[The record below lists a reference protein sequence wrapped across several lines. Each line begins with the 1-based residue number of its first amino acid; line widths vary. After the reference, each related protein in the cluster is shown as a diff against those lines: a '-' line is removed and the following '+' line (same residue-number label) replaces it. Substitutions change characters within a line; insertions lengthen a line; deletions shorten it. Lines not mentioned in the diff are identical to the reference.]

1 MDISL
6 CLCTFRRPALLDTL
20 LADLAR
26 QDRLGLTCE
35 LIVVDNDPQ
44 QSAASVLD
52 TWRATFPFELR
63 PLHVPEPNIAL
74 ARNAAVQAARGEFI
88 VFIDD
93 DEQPSDAWLAQLI
106 QTQRSSQADVVIG
119 PVEGRLPPDAPD
131 WMARGGFFAAP
142 SMPTGTRLRYTQAY
156 SGNCLLRAAMLA
168 RLKGPFD
175 PAFGVTGGSDTMLF
189 RDAELA
195 GATIIWSE
203 EARVSE
209 EVPPAAPTC
218 DGSCAG
224 AIVAD
229 KASSAPTSRGAGD
242 GTAQAEPSGSACAPR
257 RNCSSR
263 ARSPW
268 PACPSP
274 RRAASAGCARHARN
288 WASWE
293 RWRATGISN
302 TRCEESAPDA
312 CLAPPLRHRH
322 RSPWEKGLLAAF
334 IVVSLAFPFIRT
346 IDFLAN
352 NTLADASFSEGSIW
366 LQAVF
371 GPLFL
376 LAAIQAW
383 HHGRWTFRVLRTANP
398 FLLAVIAWAAL
409 TVLWSPYPEVTVKRS
424 IQQMGLVLIGLSLT
438 LPFVSHDFFARVLH
452 RALIALLIVSFIV
465 VLLFPSVG
473 IDRLR
478 EGGWH
483 GILWHKNTLGV
494 VACFATVLGVYRI
507 ARNDGD
513 RRGQLALLV
522 FALFMLVMSRS
533 STALLSGLLGSGFFL
548 FLRKPYLGGR
558 YALPQIG
565 LVLGIAVA
573 LVLLLAFLA
582 LGRLPGWDDLAAPC
596 FPSSTKART

>member
-1 MDISL
+1 MHASP
-6 CLCTFRRPALLDTL
+6 RPY
-20 LADLAR
+20 
-26 QDRLGLTCE
+26 
-35 LIVVDNDPQ
+35 
-44 QSAASVLD
+44 
-52 TWRATFPFELR
+52 AT
-63 PLHVPEPNIAL
+63 
-74 ARNAAVQAARGEFI
+74 
-88 VFIDD
+88 
-93 DEQPSDAWLAQLI
+93 
-106 QTQRSSQADVVIG
+106 
-119 PVEGRLPPDAPD
+119 
-131 WMARGGFFAAP
+131 
-142 SMPTGTRLRYTQAY
+142 
-156 SGNCLLRAAMLA
+156 
-168 RLKGPFD
+168 
-175 PAFGVTGGSDTMLF
+175 
-189 RDAELA
+189 
-195 GATIIWSE
+195 
-203 EARVSE
+203 
-209 EVPPAAPTC
+209 
-218 DGSCAG
+218 
-224 AIVAD
+224 AIV
-229 KASSAPTSRGAGD
+229 P
-242 GTAQAEPSGSACAPR
+242 
-257 RNCSSR
+257 
-263 ARSPW
+263 
-268 PACPSP
+268 
-274 RRAASAGCARHARN
+274 
-288 WASWE
+288 
-293 RWRATGISN
+293 
-302 TRCEESAPDA
+302 
-312 CLAPPLRHRH
+312 
-322 RSPWEKGLLAAF
+322 PWEKGLLAAF

-582 LGRLPGWDDLAAPC
+582 LGRLPGWDDLAAPLLSLLNKSPDLTGRTELWVLVQQEIARHPIQGIGYGA
-596 FPSSTKART
+596 FWLNIGSPSQYVIDALNWIPLQAHNGYIDLLNELGWIGVCLFAAMLLWHLASLIQLGRHDRDLAALHGAFFLLILVSNLSESQFFSGVLFQNCLLIYSSLLLSAHNRVRDAMPGAPRGAG

>member
-209 EVPPAAPTC
+209 EVPPSRANLRWILRRGYRGGQSFIRSDLARRRGWDRAGRTLWL
-218 DGSCAG
+218 GLRATAQLLIAG
-224 AIVAD
+224 ALAL
-229 KASSAPTSRGAGD
+229 
-242 GTAQAEPSGSACAPR
+242 
-257 RNCSSR
+257 
-263 ARSPW
+263 
-268 PACPSP
+268 
-274 RRAASAGCARHARN
+274 
-288 WASWE
+288 
-293 RWRATGISN
+293 
-302 TRCEESAPDA
+302 A
-312 CLAPPLRHRH
+312 CL
-322 RSPWEKGLLAAF
+322 
-334 IVVSLAFPFIRT
+334 PFSKARGIR
-346 IDFLAN
+346 
-352 NTLADASFSEGSIW
+352 W
-366 LQAVF
+366 
-371 GPLFL
+371 
-376 LAAIQAW
+376 
-383 HHGRWTFRVLRTANP
+383 LRTACAQ
-398 FLLAVIAWAAL
+398 LGKLGALA
-409 TVLWSPYPEVTVKRS
+409 
-424 IQQMGLVLIGLSLT
+424 G
-438 LPFVSHDFFARVLH
+438 H
-452 RALIALLIVSFIV
+452 R
-465 VLLFPSVG
+465 
-473 IDRLR
+473 
-478 EGGWH
+478 
-483 GILWHKNTLGV
+483 
-494 VACFATVLGVYRI
+494 
-507 ARNDGD
+507 
-513 RRGQLALLV
+513 
-522 FALFMLVMSRS
+522 
-533 STALLSGLLGSGFFL
+533 
-548 FLRKPYLGGR
+548 YLE
-558 YALPQIG
+558 YA
-565 LVLGIAVA
+565 V
-573 LVLLLAFLA
+573 
-582 LGRLPGWDDLAAPC
+582 
-596 FPSSTKART
+596 